1 MKLSIDQDLCI
12 ECGLCEESLPQYF
25 GRSEG
30 KVVIIDPDVAIG
42 DQETARETRADCPG
56 EAIGLGE

>member
-25 GRSEG
+25 GRQDDR
-30 KVVIIDPDVAIG
+30 VVVVEPEIAVG
-42 DQETARETRADCPG
+42 DQERAREARADCPG
-56 EAIGLGE
+56 EAIDLGE